1 MKISGALD
9 VYILFIIFI
18 KLLFGVSTL
27 GHYYLTKVSKTL
39 HPDLDAKFVF
49 WRERAEFIFTVSV
62 ALILIMAFNPFSK
75 RPIELT
81 FEIKLLCF
89 ILGVI
94 LITGADWGM
103 FIKETPFLSLTKKE
117 ETKK

>member
-18 KLLFGVSTL
+18 KVLFGISTL

-49 WRERAEFIFTVSV
+49 WRERAEFIFIASV
-62 ALILIMAFNPFSK
+62 AVILILAFNPFSK

-94 LITGADWGM
+94 LITEADWKL
-103 FIKETPFLSLTKKE
+103 FIKETPFLSLT

>member
-18 KLLFGVSTL
+18 KVLFGISTL

-62 ALILIMAFNPFSK
+62 AVILILAFNPFSK

-89 ILGVI
+89 ILGAI

-103 FIKETPFLSLTKKE
+103 FIKETPFLSLSKKE